1 MNLIRECGV
10 RQKQNK
16 TKGIKMQPHQQRVV
30 EEKNELFE
38 KITKL
43 QGFLLSQMFQKLS
56 TNEQNLLKMQYA
68 TMVQYSEI
76 LGMRIE
82 TFNDGVV

>member
-1 MNLIRECGV
+1 
-10 RQKQNK
+10 
-16 TKGIKMQPHQQRVV
+16 MQPHQQRVV

-38 KITKL
+38 KITTL

>member
-1 MNLIRECGV
+1 VRSKTKTK
-10 RQKQNK
+10 RQKGKQ
-16 TKGIKMQPHQQRVV
+16 KMQPHQQRVV